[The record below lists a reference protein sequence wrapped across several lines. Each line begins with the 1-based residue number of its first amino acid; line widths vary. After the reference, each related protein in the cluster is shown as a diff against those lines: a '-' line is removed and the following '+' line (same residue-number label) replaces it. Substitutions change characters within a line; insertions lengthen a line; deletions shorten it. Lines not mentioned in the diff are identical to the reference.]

1 MMMKDARCYVRSD
14 SHSLT
19 DKGRE
24 TLYGKDK
31 PEDKG
36 EQEAEVQGTRLHPV
50 PAMRSPSLGLQEIW
64 YLPRLLPRDGTP
76 R

>member
-1 MMMKDARCYVRSD
+1 MMMKVARCYVRSD

-50 PAMRSPSLGLQEIW
+50 PAMRSPSLGL
-64 YLPRLLPRDGTP
+64 
-76 R
+76 